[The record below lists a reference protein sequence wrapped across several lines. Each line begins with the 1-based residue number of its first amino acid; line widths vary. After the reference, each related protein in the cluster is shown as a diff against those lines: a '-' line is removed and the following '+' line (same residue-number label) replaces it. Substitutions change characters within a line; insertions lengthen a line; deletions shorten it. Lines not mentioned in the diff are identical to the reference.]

1 MLMSPDPIAHR
12 KLALSK
18 QLYQHAVNQ
27 AARHAVG
34 SRVLAIIAF
43 DLATETMLRTM
54 VTAVAPSR
62 TPADGFAGLIQQA
75 EAAFAASSLGSLPDK
90 ANVLHVHG
98 FRNDAQH
105 KARYPS
111 VTDVSDARTYTR
123 DFLDKLATA
132 VWGLRFDAITLVDLV
147 QSETVRGYL
156 RDAETAFESAD
167 LVLAAQH
174 SAIAAHWTLEHVQRA
189 FVGKLP
195 GFIGGIEVTSHTGH
209 RSDFDS
215 RAVLRSIEMTQ
226 ETVLWLALGLD
237 VADVVRF
244 WRLAGH
250 AYFTMDGKGH
260 CQGTKPDITTAEA
273 EFVMALAIDLVYQVE
288 SRVGEIERPFGRDD
302 WY

>member
-1 MLMSPDPIAHR
+1 MATSPDPIAHR

-43 DLATETMLRTM
+43 DLATETLLRTV
-54 VTAVAPSR
+54 VTSLAPDK
-62 TPADGFAGLIQQA
+62 TPADGFAGLLQQV
-75 EAAFAASSLGSLPDK
+75 ESTLAAAGLGALPDR
-90 ANVLHVHG
+90 ANILHVHG

-111 VTDVSDARTYTR
+111 VSDVSDARTYTR
-123 DFLDKLATA
+123 DFLNKLAVT

-147 QSETVRGYL
+147 QNDTVRTYL
-156 RDAETAFESAD
+156 RAAETAFAAAD
-167 LVLAAQH
+167 YVEA
-174 SAIAAHWTLEHVQRA
+174 AIATHWTLERVQQP
-189 FVGKLP
+189 FVGRLP
-195 GFIGGIEVTSHTGH
+195 GSIGGIEVSSHAG
-209 RSDFDS
+209 RGSAFDA
-215 RAVLRSIEMTQ
+215 RAVLHSIELTQ

-250 AYFTMDGKGH
+250 AYFTSDGQGH
-260 CQGTKPDITTAEA
+260 CKGTKADLSVAEA
-273 EFVMALAIDLVYQVE
+273 EFLIALAIDLAYQVE
-288 SRVGEIERPFGRDD
+288 SRVGDIEKPFGRED
-302 WY
+302 WH